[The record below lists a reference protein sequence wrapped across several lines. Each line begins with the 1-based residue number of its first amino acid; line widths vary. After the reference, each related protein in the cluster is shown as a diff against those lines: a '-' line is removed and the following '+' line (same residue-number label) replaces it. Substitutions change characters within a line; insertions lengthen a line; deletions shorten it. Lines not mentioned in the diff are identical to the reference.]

1 MSKSIYTIG
10 PAGFKKELV
19 GLLRDNARRHRLSE
33 VFRDFCELLALAF
46 SNACDKSQFEE
57 REERYLQIIKRY
69 ERPEVI
75 RFVQM
80 REALTNW
87 MECVGQAD
95 CLGELFMALELGDSF
110 KGQFFTP
117 YSVSKMMAAV
127 AIQGVESVIA
137 ERGFV
142 RVSEPTSG
150 AGGMVIA
157 AADVLAEQGFNYQR
171 CMHVVAQDIDL
182 TAVHMTYVQLT
193 LLHIPAVV
201 IWGNTLAMESRAR
214 WYTPAHILGG
224 WGRRLAADSRALRES
239 PALVAPVDADQDG
252 AETLI
257 VLPEGIGAGQ
267 MALF

>member
-1 MSKSIYTIG
+1 
-10 PAGFKKELV
+10 
-19 GLLRDNARRHRLSE
+19 
-33 VFRDFCELLALAF
+33 
-46 SNACDKSQFEE
+46 
-57 REERYLQIIKRY
+57 
-69 ERPEVI
+69 
-75 RFVQM
+75 
-80 REALTNW
+80 
-87 MECVGQAD
+87 
-95 CLGELFMALELGDSF
+95 MALDLGDSF

-127 AIQGVESVIA
+127 ALQGVESVIA

-224 WGRRLAADSRALRES
+224 WGRRLAADGCARQVPPVQTDMIDEDHDAEETLSAL
-239 PALVAPVDADQDG
+239 PDGVG
-252 AETLI
+252 AE
-257 VLPEGIGAGQ
+257 Q

>member
-1 MSKSIYTIG
+1 
-10 PAGFKKELV
+10 
-19 GLLRDNARRHRLSE
+19 
-33 VFRDFCELLALAF
+33 
-46 SNACDKSQFEE
+46 
-57 REERYLQIIKRY
+57 
-69 ERPEVI
+69 
-75 RFVQM
+75 
-80 REALTNW
+80 
-87 MECVGQAD
+87 
-95 CLGELFMALELGDSF
+95 MALELGDNF

-117 YSVSKMMAAV
+117 YSVSKMMAA
-127 AIQGVESVIA
+127 ITLQGVESVIA
-137 ERGFV
+137 DRGFV

-171 CMHVVAQDIDL
+171 CMHVVTQDIDM

-224 WGRRLAADSRALRES
+224 WGRRLAADGRDHRET
-239 PALVAPVDADQDG
+239 PAPLATVNDDQDG
-252 AETLI
+252 TEALI
-257 VLPEGIGAGQ
+257 ALPEGIGAGQ

>member
-1 MSKSIYTIG
+1 MSKSIFSIG
-10 PAGFKKELV
+10 PAGFKKELI

-46 SNACDKSQFEE
+46 SNACDKSQFEV
-57 REERYLQIIKRY
+57 REERYLQIIKCY

-127 AIQGVESVIA
+127 ALQGVESVIA

-224 WGRRLAADSRALRES
+224 WGRRLAADGCARQV
-239 PALVAPVDADQDG
+239 PPVQTDMIDEDQD
-252 AETLI
+252 AEETLI
-257 VLPEGIGAGQ
+257 ALPDGVGAGQ